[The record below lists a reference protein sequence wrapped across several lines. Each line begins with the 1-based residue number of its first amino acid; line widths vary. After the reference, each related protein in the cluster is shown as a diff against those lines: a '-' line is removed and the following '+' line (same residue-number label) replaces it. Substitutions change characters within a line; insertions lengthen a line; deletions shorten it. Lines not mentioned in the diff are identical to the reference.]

1 MGQTSRCRRGATGA
15 TAPVPR
21 PRDGPPRRYPGAV
34 AFVDPEEGTEQA
46 DAGGTGAA
54 GHLREAG
61 QSGPVTS
68 ELTGGPAEVDVPDDG
83 VEEDEYHDDEVDEV
97 DEYVDEL
104 GRRHVRRAAPAGTD
118 EMLEN
123 EAPRVTG
130 LPDRVEKWRRN
141 SATGAVFTAFAFGL
155 QQVFEPERKE
165 AAIVMQTS
173 GDPPK
178 DLPVEAQLEQLGPRQ
193 SSVTVRR
200 WLLGGEGQGKQPSSE
215 TSPEDEA
222 DGQ

>member
-1 MGQTSRCRRGATGA
+1 MT
-15 TAPVPR
+15 
-21 PRDGPPRRYPGAV
+21 
-34 AFVDPEEGTEQA
+34 
-46 DAGGTGAA
+46 
-54 GHLREAG
+54 
-61 QSGPVTS
+61 SGP
-68 ELTGGPAEVDVPDDG
+68 TGGAAEVDEPDGG
-83 VEEDEYHDDEVDEV
+83 VEGDEYLEDDDEVHEH
-97 DEYVDEL
+97 VDEL

>member
-1 MGQTSRCRRGATGA
+1 
-15 TAPVPR
+15 
-21 PRDGPPRRYPGAV
+21 V

-130 LPDRVEKWRRN
+130 LPDRVEKWLRN

>member
-1 MGQTSRCRRGATGA
+1 M
-15 TAPVPR
+15 
-21 PRDGPPRRYPGAV
+21 
-34 AFVDPEEGTEQA
+34 AFVDPEEGTEKA

-54 GHLREAG
+54 GRLREAG

-68 ELTGGPAEVDVPDDG
+68 GPTGGAAEVDEPDGG
-83 VEEDEYHDDEVDEV
+83 VEGDEYLEDDDEVDEH
-97 DEYVDEL
+97 VDEL

>member
-1 MGQTSRCRRGATGA
+1 
-15 TAPVPR
+15 
-21 PRDGPPRRYPGAV
+21 
-34 AFVDPEEGTEQA
+34 
-46 DAGGTGAA
+46 
-54 GHLREAG
+54 
-61 QSGPVTS
+61 VTS
-68 ELTGGPAEVDVPDDG
+68 GLISGPAEVDEPDGG
-83 VEEDEYHDDEVDEV
+83 VEEDEYLEDDDEVDEF
-97 DEYVDEL
+97 VDEL

-130 LPDRVEKWRRN
+130 LPDKVEKWRRN
-141 SATGAVFTAFAFGL
+141 SATGAVITAFAFGL

-165 AAIVMQTS
+165 PAIVMQTS

-178 DLPVEAQLEQLGPRQ
+178 DLPVEAKLEQLGPRQ

-200 WLLGGEGQGKQPSSE
+200 WLLGGEGQGKEPSSE
-215 TSPEDEA
+215 TSPEDEV